1 MRSTLLVLFAL
12 ATTVAGCSSSHRNV
26 RLLQK
31 QAAFDFNCPAKQI
44 QVTPLSRD
52 DRLFAAQGCGR
63 RATYQD
69 MGAGPVL
76 ASPIEGQGVS
86 AGVMPPPPGGVRV
99 PPPPP
104 PPPPP
109 M

>member
-1 MRSTLLVLFAL
+1 MRWSLLGVGVLA
-12 ATTVAGCSSSHRNV
+12 VAGVGCSSAAHRNA

-44 QVTPLSRD
+44 QVTPLGGRNE
-52 DRLFAAQGCGR
+52 RQFIAQGCGR

-76 ASPIEGQGVS
+76 ASPIEGQPGL
-86 AGVMPPPPGGVRV
+86 PPLPTGAV

-104 PPPPP
+104 SPPPA

>member
-1 MRSTLLVLFAL
+1 MRSSLLVVFVL
-12 ATTVAGCSSSHRNV
+12 AVAATGCTSAAHRNA

-31 QAAFDFNCPAKQI
+31 QAAFDLNCPAKQI
-44 QVTPLSRD
+44 QVTPLG
-52 DRLFAAQGCGR
+52 DRQFIVQGCAR

-76 ASPIEGQGVS
+76 ASPIEGQTGLPPLP
-86 AGVMPPPPGGVRV
+86 AGSV

-104 PPPPP
+104 PPPPA